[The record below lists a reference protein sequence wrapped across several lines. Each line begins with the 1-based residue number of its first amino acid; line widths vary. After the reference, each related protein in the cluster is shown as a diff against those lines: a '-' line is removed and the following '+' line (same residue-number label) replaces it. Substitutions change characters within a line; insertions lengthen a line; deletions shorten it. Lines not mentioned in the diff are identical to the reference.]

1 MARTEREATFDKEIQ
16 ICYVEYQ
23 KVCGLGT
30 GWLAVLQDR
39 VFLVFSTVERFPD
52 PPHGC
57 SMFSFSP
64 GKTTKKGTL
73 RIDRTNYTGHR
84 KRGSFDTF

>member
-16 ICYVEYQ
+16 ICYVEDQ
-23 KVCGLGT
+23 KECGLGT

-57 SMFSFSP
+57 SMFSFP
-64 GKTTKKGTL
+64 P
-73 RIDRTNYTGHR
+73 R
-84 KRGSFDTF
+84 KDYQEGDVAN